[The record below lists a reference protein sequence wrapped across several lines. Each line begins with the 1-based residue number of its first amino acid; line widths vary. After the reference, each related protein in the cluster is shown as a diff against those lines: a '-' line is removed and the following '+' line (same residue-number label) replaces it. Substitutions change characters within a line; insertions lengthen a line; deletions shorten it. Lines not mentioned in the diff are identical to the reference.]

1 MKRSE
6 VGLRMAALLS
16 CATGALLNTV
26 PTRIAHTPHRESMT
40 SMPELPFCIAP
51 IRAWPPLLIGA
62 SHAISSRE
70 IWAHCNFSVTWG
82 VLPRILTYMRWP
94 IAVDALRILPH
105 NGLGMAI
112 LPILLGAEDLEGVK
126 GTCNLSRHFLALVI
140 SDSIFEDE
148 LQGIS
153 HWVPFGYG
161 HRGAQMEARGIIVLG
176 SQ

>member
-1 MKRSE
+1 
-6 VGLRMAALLS
+6 MAALS

-40 SMPELPFCIAP
+40 SMPEVPFLHRSNPCVATS
-51 IRAWPPLLIGA
+51 
-62 SHAISSRE
+62 SHWSEPRDLVSGV
-70 IWAHCNFSVTWG
+70 WAHCNFSVTWG